1 VTDERSDTVR
11 TVLTLDEDV
20 CYRALRTRDARFDGR
35 FFIGVRT
42 TGIYCRPVCPARPP
56 LRKNIVFFPCAAAA
70 EAAGFRPCLRC
81 RPETAPGSPR
91 WVGTAATVS
100 RALRLIETGALD
112 DGAISGLAA
121 DLGIGERQ
129 LRRLFAHHLG
139 TSPLAVAASRRAH
152 QARLLLEATD
162 LPVTQVAFASG
173 YRSLRQFNDAMRAC
187 FHDTPTGLRR
197 GRRGSAEGS
206 CRFRL
211 PYWPPF
217 DWDGLLKFLGTRAIA
232 GLEEVAGSRYRRG
245 FFENGASGFFEVAP
259 ADRGNALQVS
269 ITGASPAAL
278 LPLIQRLRRMF
289 DLDADPVA
297 IARSLSRAAPLAEAI
312 RERPG
317 LRIPGAW
324 DAFEAIVRAI
334 VGQQISVS
342 AATTICGRLVERFG
356 QRLDGV
362 PGLTRAFPTPAA
374 LSQAD
379 LTVVGLTRP
388 RARNLAGVAARIAS
402 EPQLLSPGRTL
413 EDLVERLR
421 ALPGIGPWT
430 AHYVAMRGFHEPDA
444 FPGTDL
450 GLLRAT
456 NIPARELEAAVERA
470 RPFRAYAALHLW
482 AKETGEAP
490 HAARAVAS

>member
-1 VTDERSDTVR
+1 
-11 TVLTLDEDV
+11 
-20 CYRALRTRDARFDGR
+20 
-35 FFIGVRT
+35 
-42 TGIYCRPVCPARPP
+42 
-56 LRKNIVFFPCAAAA
+56 
-70 EAAGFRPCLRC
+70 
-81 RPETAPGSPR
+81 
-91 WVGTAATVS
+91 
-100 RALRLIETGALD
+100 LIETGALD

-129 LRRLFAHHLG
+129 LRRLFAYHLG

-162 LPVTQVAFASG
+162 LPVTQIAFASG

-197 GRRGSAEGS
+197 GRRSSCEGS

-211 PYWPPF
+211 PYRPPF
-217 DWDGLLKFLGTRAIA
+217 DWDGLSKFLGTRAIR
-232 GLEEVAGSRYRRG
+232 GLEEVADSRYRRG

-259 ADRGNALQVS
+259 AAHGNALQLS

-278 LPLIQRLRRMF
+278 LPLVQRVRRMF
-289 DLDADPVA
+289 DLDADPSA
-297 IARSLSRAAPLAEAI
+297 IAKSLSRAAPLAGSI
-312 RERPG
+312 RQRPG

-324 DAFEAIVRAI
+324 DPFEAIVRAL
-334 VGQQISVS
+334 VGQQISVA

-356 QRLDGV
+356 QPLDGV

-374 LSQAD
+374 LSRAD

-388 RARNLAGVAARIAS
+388 RARNLAAVAARIAE
-402 EPQLLSPGRTL
+402 EPRLLLPGRTL

-430 AHYVAMRGFHEPDA
+430 AQYVALRGFHEPDA

-450 GLLRAT
+450 GLLRAS
-456 NIPARELEAAVERA
+456 NVSARDLETAVERA
-470 RPFRAYAALHLW
+470 RPFRAYAAVHLW

-490 HAARAVAS
+490 HVARAVAS

>member
-1 VTDERSDTVR
+1 M
-11 TVLTLDEDV
+11 LLLDEDV

-70 EAAGFRPCLRC
+70 EGAGFRPCLRC

-112 DGAISGLAA
+112 DGAIGALAA
-121 DLGIGERQ
+121 ALGIGERQ

-197 GRRGSAEGS
+197 GRHGSAEGP

-211 PYWPPF
+211 PYRPPF
-217 DWDGLLKFLGTRAIA
+217 DWNALLKFFGARAIA
-232 GLEEVAGSRYRRG
+232 GLEQVADSRYRRG

-259 ADRGNALQVS
+259 ADRGDALQVS

-278 LPLIQRLRRMF
+278 LPLVQRLRRMF

-297 IARSLSRAAPLAEAI
+297 IAQSLSRAAPLAAAI

-324 DAFEAIVRAI
+324 DAFEAVVRGI

-362 PGLTRAFPTPAA
+362 PGLSRAFPTPAA

-379 LTVVGLTRP
+379 LTVVGLTGP
-388 RARNLAGVAARIAS
+388 RARNLAAVAGRIAAQ
-402 EPQLLSPGRTL
+402 PQLLSPGRTL

-430 AHYVAMRGFHEPDA
+430 AQYVAMRGFHEPDA

-450 GLLRAT
+450 GLLRALH
-456 NIPARELEAAVERA
+456 NISARELEAAVERA
-470 RPFRAYAALHLW
+470 RPFRAYAAVHLW